1 MKAYLTT
8 LLILLLNGNFFK
20 GSAGLVHNIIALAG
34 QSKHRRKA
42 QQGTPYVLESGVVS
56 HT

>member
-1 MKAYLTT
+1 MKAYLMT

-20 GSAGLVHNIIALAG
+20 GSAGLVHNTIALAG